1 MKKKLMEILACPI
14 DKFYPLEIFEITT
27 NNEVISEGVIFC
39 PKCSRYYPIVEE
51 IPIMLPDEL
60 RDKNQDIEFLKKHK
74 SNLPDKIV
82 ASGAPWHL

>member
-14 DKFYPLEIFEITT
+14 DKFYPLEIFEISVKD
-27 NNEVISEGVIFC
+27 EVVSEGAIFC

-60 RDKNQDIEFLKKHK
+60 RDKNQDIEFLKKYK
-74 SNLPDKIV
+74 NNLPDKIV
-82 ASGAPWHL
+82 TNGTPWHL

>member
-27 NNEVISEGVIFC
+27 NNEIISEGAIFC